1 MAFLPGALL
10 LAISL
15 AALADLG
22 WRLAGRFG
30 TTGAEALLAAATF
43 GACIAV
49 ATSLGLGLV
58 GQGGFA
64 LLIAGVT
71 IALWAL
77 AAWRLPR
84 PAGPR
89 VRLSLPAAAGLGLTA
104 AWVAWLG
111 RYPALGIDPLTY
123 HLTESVIWAQRG
135 NPGAV
140 IPVMYDFPT
149 ERYPVTNEVL
159 VSWLVAV
166 SDSLAAALVWT
177 PLTGILFAL
186 AAVTGLERMGA
197 RPLAAGLAAASVLA
211 IPIAATQHLGPH
223 TDLPALAWAATCGA
237 LVAARAPVPAVLAGA
252 LAVGTKTTVAPL
264 VLVALV
270 LLVARDRRGVV
281 PAALA
286 GVAVGGVWYLRNWAD
301 KGSPL
306 WPFAGGDP
314 RPGIYDRL
322 DVSFLSRPGASLAGR
337 EDVYLD
343 ILGGAPLLLAAGALA
358 WVLRRDRKV
367 VAASVLAIAL
377 ALLWSLSPFTGRAD
391 DPVIDASLTTVRYLF
406 GALAVAAAALA
417 LTRRRA
423 ATVVLAVCALLS
435 ALAALRLAFPSTP
448 GLGVLLAGT
457 AAGALAAPLLRRRP
471 ITIALAGVG
480 VFLVLAGPDLP
491 ERHARTAALPSSPLI
506 AFMADQPGEEPI
518 AAAPVLPAVLAGA
531 DPDRRLSLIGR
542 TEDCES
548 VRSRLDD
555 GWVVI
560 GTAPFAERRV
570 PFTARDCFDDVASA
584 FRNADWSVYAP
595 R

>member
-1 MAFLPGALL
+1 MSFLPGALL

-15 AALADLG
+15 AALADTGL
-22 WRLAGRFG
+22 RLAGRFAA
-30 TTGAEALLAAATF
+30 TGADRLLAAATF
-43 GACIAV
+43 GAAIAV
-49 ATSLGLGLV
+49 ASSLGLGLL
-58 GQGGFA
+58 GAGGSG
-64 LLIAGVT
+64 LLLAAVTLGV
-71 IALWAL
+71 WAA

-84 PAGPR
+84 PAGSR
-89 VRLSLPAAAGLGLTA
+89 VRLTWPAAAGLGLAA

-135 NPGAV
+135 SPGAATA
-140 IPVMYDFPT
+140 VMYDFPT
-149 ERYPVTNEVL
+149 ERYPLTNEVL

-186 AAVTGLERMGA
+186 AAFTGLRRLGA
-197 RPLAAGLAAASVLA
+197 RPAAAGLAAAAVLA

-237 LVAARAPVPAVLAGA
+237 LVAARLPVPAVLAAA

-270 LLVARDRRGVV
+270 LLVARDRRGVL

-286 GVAVGGVWYLRNWAD
+286 GTAVGGLWYLRNWID

-306 WPFAGGDP
+306 WPFAGGEP
-314 RPGIYDRL
+314 RPDIYDRL
-322 DVSFLSRPGASLAGR
+322 DFSFLSRPARTLEGR
-337 EDVYLD
+337 ADVYLD
-343 ILGGAPLLLAAGALA
+343 ILGAAPLLLAAGALA
-358 WVLRRDRKV
+358 WVLRPDRKV
-367 VAASVLAIAL
+367 VAASVLAVSL
-377 ALLWSLSPFTGRAD
+377 ALLWSASPFTGRAD
-391 DPVIDASLTTVRYLF
+391 DPIIDASLTTVRYLF

-417 LTRRRA
+417 LTRHRA
-423 ATVVLAVCALLS
+423 ATILLAACALLS
-435 ALAALRLAFPSTP
+435 ALAALRLPFPSTP
-448 GLGVLLAGT
+448 GTGVLLAG
-457 AAGALAAPLLRRRP
+457 AVGGLVAAPLLRRRGLAL
-471 ITIALAGVG
+471 ALAGLV

-491 ERHARTAALPSSPLI
+491 ERHARTAALPTSPLV
-506 AFMADQPGEEPI
+506 AFMAAQPGDDPV
-518 AAAPVLPAVLAGA
+518 AAAPVLPAVLAG
-531 DPDRRLSLIGR
+531 DDLDRRLELIGR
-542 TEDCES
+542 TEECAS
-548 VRSRLDD
+548 VRARLGR

-570 PFTARDCFDDVASA
+570 PFTARDCFEGVAPA